1 METTKNCVLLLLCG
15 LSLVIGTTVRADVPM
30 RGFTD
35 FGYVYDRNSNNNS
48 FQIHDVDLFVSGNVD
63 KKVSYVAEINFQPAF
78 DGVSVDLER
87 SYAQY
92 FVNPWFKVAVGRFH
106 TALGYWND
114 TYHHGAYLY
123 TPATRPLMERFE
135 DSGGLLPMHN
145 TGIEIRGNG
154 PMGSGNFGYIFN
166 IGNGRG
172 PVKDPPT
179 FFNSYSKSK
188 SVSGVAYYEMPS
200 GLRVGGN
207 FWRSDLPG
215 GCNLNGDSSQ
225 NTAACG
231 PTGAEWI
238 YGAHVVLNTPEI
250 EWITEYEIM
259 LHHYFAGSIQP
270 PGTTNAGAPF
280 NNGVDGLGSKDT
292 TIHLLY
298 SQFGYHVNEKWT
310 PYVRYELDSP
320 SAYDAYLNASPGY
333 VGQGLPAT
341 MRQFVV
347 GARYELSPG
356 SALKFEATY
365 MSSGAPIY
373 LANTPNPS
381 DKMTDYQ
388 GNINWSFAF

>member
-1 METTKNCVLLLLCG
+1 
-15 LSLVIGTTVRADVPM
+15 
-30 RGFTD
+30 
-35 FGYVYDRNSNNNS
+35 
-48 FQIHDVDLFVSGNVD
+48 
-63 KKVSYVAEINFQPAF
+63 
-78 DGVSVDLER
+78 
-87 SYAQY
+87 
-92 FVNPWFKVAVGRFH
+92 
-106 TALGYWND
+106 
-114 TYHHGAYLY
+114 
-123 TPATRPLMERFE
+123 
-135 DSGGLLPMHN
+135 
-145 TGIEIRGNG
+145 
-154 PMGSGNFGYIFN
+154 
-166 IGNGRG
+166 
-172 PVKDPPT
+172 
-179 FFNSYSKSK
+179 
-188 SVSGVAYYEMPS
+188 
-200 GLRVGGN
+200 
-207 FWRSDLPG
+207 
-215 GCNLNGDSSQ
+215 
-225 NTAACG
+225 
-231 PTGAEWI
+231 
-238 YGAHVVLNTPEI
+238 
-250 EWITEYEIM
+250 M